1 MSRKDIVIDYPEPTM
16 YPSTVEASM
25 NGRQVLAVVPS
36 AVGLTNAVANEATKT
51 APHAQN
57 SNVAKGDG
65 LPIGSAAMSSVLT
78 IFLTVSAVY
87 PATVSEAN
95 QPATADEEK

>member
-1 MSRKDIVIDYPEPTM
+1 
-16 YPSTVEASM
+16 
-25 NGRQVLAVVPS
+25 
-36 AVGLTNAVANEATKT
+36 
-51 APHAQN
+51 
-57 SNVAKGDG
+57 VAKGDG

-95 QPATADEEK
+95 QPATTGKRGNKNETHVLYIF